1 MKSISKEVSGCKG
14 KVQSLTTSY
23 LMSDD
28 LSLAADAHKLLSEVN
43 KVTNRGQKCIQRLL
57 MQLGMLPEGLEESS
71 L

>member
-1 MKSISKEVSGCKG
+1 
-14 KVQSLTTSY
+14 
-23 LMSDD
+23 MSDN
-28 LSLAADAHKLLSEVN
+28 LSLAADAHKILSEVN